1 MANIFR
7 VQLKV
12 NKLFETKV
20 NNADNMQKFV
30 RKAQDKMKMG
40 LALNKGPLDSN
51 YRN

>member
-12 NKLFETKV
+12 DKLFERKV
-20 NNADNMQKFV
+20 NNADNMQKLA
-30 RKAQDKMKMG
+30 RKAQDKIKMD

-51 YRN
+51 